1 MDIDNFKKVL
11 DHILEEYSDLD
22 NYKPKIEKK
31 FVASDGREYNT
42 YLLSTTYPNFS
53 KLVAKG
59 VVNTSID
66 LNKERIFTKILADNK
81 VNVPKLF
88 YKNKVPSKYL
98 LLEYIEGKGL
108 EDILLKNSSRFAKI
122 FEKLGTLI
130 GKMHTT
136 KVNGFGEF
144 LEGKSISWYEY
155 INEKFTERLGFSKKK
170 NYINIVNYAT
180 NLWNDVQELIKLE
193 GNNIPIVN
201 HRDLYL
207 DNFILKPNGEL
218 YVLDFGLLRG
228 GRPFFDLGKFYL
240 LILMEFPQYDKHFV
254 RGYKKYIKLD
264 ENSPILLKFY
274 IILEILG
281 MMPFFNSI
289 GNEKMLSKVL
299 EDFDGLSSNKGVL
312 NDLIN
317 NFK

>member
-1 MDIDNFKKVL
+1 MDVDNFKKFL
-11 DHILEEYSDLD
+11 DHILEEYPDLA
-22 NYKPKIEKK
+22 NFKPKIEKK

-88 YKNKVPSKYL
+88 YENKVPSKYL
-98 LLEYIEGKGL
+98 LLEYIEGEGL
-108 EDILLKNSSRFAKI
+108 EDI
-122 FEKLGTLI
+122 
-130 GKMHTT
+130 
-136 KVNGFGEF
+136 
-144 LEGKSISWYEY
+144 
-155 INEKFTERLGFSKKK
+155 
-170 NYINIVNYAT
+170 
-180 NLWNDVQELIKLE
+180 
-193 GNNIPIVN
+193 
-201 HRDLYL
+201 
-207 DNFILKPNGEL
+207 
-218 YVLDFGLLRG
+218 LDFGLLRG

-240 LILMEFPQYDKHFV
+240 LILMEFPQYDRHFV

-289 GNEKMLSKVL
+289 GNEKMLDKVL
-299 EDFDGLSSNKGVL
+299 EGFNGLSSNKGVL

>member
-1 MDIDNFKKVL
+1 MNVDNFKKVL
-11 DHILEEYSDLD
+11 DHILEEYPDLV
-22 NYKPKIEKK
+22 NFKPKIEKK

-88 YKNKVPSKYL
+88 YVNKVPSKYL
-98 LLEYIEGKGL
+98 LLEYIEGEGL
-108 EDILLKNSSRFAKI
+108 EDILLRDTSQSAQI
-122 FEKLGTLI
+122 FEKLGSLI

-136 KVNGFGEF
+136 KVDGFGDF
-144 LEGKSISWYEY
+144 LEGKSSSWYEY
-155 INEKFTERLGFSKKK
+155 VNEKFTERLGFSKKK

-193 GNNIPIVN
+193 GKNNPIVN

-207 DNFILKPNGEL
+207 DNFILKPNGDL

-240 LILMEFPQYDKHFV
+240 LILIKFPQYSSYFV
-254 RGYKKYIKLD
+254 KGYKRFIKLD
-264 ENSPILLKFY
+264 KDSSILLKFY
-274 IILEILG
+274 IVLEILG

-289 GNEKMLSKVL
+289 GNEKMLGKVL

-312 NDLIN
+312 NDLII